1 MAKVNWQ
8 LNDTVLPAD
17 MNQIGTEINDNTAA
31 ITNLGNTKA
40 DKANPS
46 FTGNTSTTGTSTA
59 TRFISNIPNGT
70 PPIAVTS
77 STKIDNLNADLV
89 DGYNANFQNTPNNL
103 VVRGNSGEI
112 NVGNVNANNLSG
124 KGIIDLISNATDRSI
139 RLTHD
144 AEGKGYIQVL
154 TAVGAYINNPLIFQ
168 EDGTLQLNGK
178 TGVAYANPSAGQV
191 RNIHQGRTAP
201 SNSEGING
209 DLYVVW

>member
-31 ITNLGNTKA
+31 IANLGNTKA
-40 DKANPS
+40 DKASPS
-46 FTGNTSTTGTSTA
+46 FTGNTSATGTSTA
-59 TRFISNIPNGT
+59 TRFISNIANGT
-70 PPIAVTS
+70 PPLTVTS

-103 VVRGNSGEI
+103 VVRGNAGEI
-112 NVGNVNANNLSG
+112 NVGNVNANNLSA
-124 KGIIDLISNATDRSI
+124 KGIMELISNATDRSI

-144 AEGKGYIQVL
+144 AEGKGYIQVV
-154 TAVGAYINNPLIFQ
+154 TASGVYINNPLIFNQ
-168 EDGTLQLNGK
+168 DGTLQLNGI
-178 TGVAYANPSAGQV
+178 TTVAYGSPSSPQV
-191 RNIHQGRTAP
+191 RNTHQGRSTP
-201 SNSEGING
+201 SNSVGANG